1 MTSYLEQVE
10 SLFLSVI
17 RKGLS
22 LRMSDLE
29 IIRDWEK
36 RGVPVDVVQRGII
49 SGIRKFLADAE
60 PSTPVPSGLKYYR
73 TSVEREFD
81 IHSRAA
87 ARGFGSAAPQ
97 RKAETTTMSLRDK
110 ANQVLAARLANAPAD
125 TKEVYARAISRFE
138 SAGPDKPLADLLF
151 EIEDLLVTGLAQTMA
166 TERLDEIRAAVEKDI
181 EKAVSCG
188 VGRRAIEDLRRH
200 GLRKAVATAVNFE
213 SFMDEVVCEYRK

>member
-1 MTSYLEQVE
+1 
-10 SLFLSVI
+10 
-17 RKGLS
+17 
-22 LRMSDLE
+22 
-29 IIRDWEK
+29 
-36 RGVPVDVVQRGII
+36 
-49 SGIRKFLADAE
+49 
-60 PSTPVPSGLKYYR
+60 
-73 TSVEREFD
+73 
-81 IHSRAA
+81 
-87 ARGFGSAAPQ
+87 
-97 RKAETTTMSLRDK
+97 
-110 ANQVLAARLANAPAD
+110 
-125 TKEVYARAISRFE
+125 VYARAISRFE